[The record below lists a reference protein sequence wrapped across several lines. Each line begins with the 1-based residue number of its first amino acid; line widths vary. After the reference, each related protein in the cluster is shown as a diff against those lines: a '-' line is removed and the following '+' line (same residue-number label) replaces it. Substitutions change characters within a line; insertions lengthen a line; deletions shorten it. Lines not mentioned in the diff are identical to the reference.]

1 MQPLLLVNY
10 LLSETAFYCIKVP
23 GYLAGMEQNGE
34 VSDIIVAYGIVIHAT
49 LGIKWFFGDFLKSNW
64 NAQLFNSITMELPW
78 DSTAANRLL

>member
-49 LGIKWFFGDFLKSNW
+49 LGIK
-64 NAQLFNSITMELPW
+64 
-78 DSTAANRLL
+78 